1 MFALNENNSF
11 FLRCEATDLRQGFNT
26 LSGRIRNDSNLNPAN
41 GSVYVFVNKSRNTL
55 KLLHWERGG
64 FVIYHKRLESGRISN
79 EIFKNEALFTPLRWD
94 ELVLLLEGIPPKT
107 RRRKRYNLLYK
118 VDVFLARFTVY

>member
-107 RRRKRYNLLYK
+107 RRRKRYNL
-118 VDVFLARFTVY
+118 